1 MSDQSTAPAA
11 RSDTVAESEEL
22 FAEAGDGIRLC
33 YQTYGDP
40 SDAAML
46 LIMGLGGPMT
56 WWDPDLCRM
65 LAGRGFFVI
74 RYDNRDTGRSS
85 RASGRISTGDL
96 LRGFLGARTSP
107 PYTLDDMADDA
118 FGLLDHLEAPAAH
131 VVGVSMGGMI
141 AQTMAV
147 LRPDRVRSLTSIMST
162 TGRRTVG
169 WQSPRLLPGM
179 LSRRGSSKEEYVAAS
194 AALWKLIGSPAYP
207 ETRETTP
214 TRAAETWERGVSN
227 AGVLRQMAAILA
239 QPDRTSALGRLSMPA
254 LVVHGTSDR
263 MVHRS
268 GGRATAAAIPGCE
281 LLLLPGMGHDL
292 PIALHST
299 FADAITRTA
308 RRA

>member
-1 MSDQSTAPAA
+1 
-11 RSDTVAESEEL
+11 
-22 FAEAGDGIRLC
+22 
-33 YQTYGDP
+33 TYGDP
-40 SDAAML
+40 ADEAMVL
-46 LIMGLGGPMT
+46 VMGLGGPMT

-65 LAGRGFFVI
+65 LARRGFFVI
-74 RYDNRDTGRSS
+74 RYDNRDTGRST
-85 RASGRISTGDL
+85 RASGGISTMDL
-96 LRGFLGARTSP
+96 LRGFVGARTRP
-107 PYTLDDMADDA
+107 PYTLDDLAADA
-118 FGLLDHLEAPAAH
+118 FGLLDHLDIAAAH

-147 LRPDRVRSLTSIMST
+147 LAPNRMRSLTSMMST

-179 LSRRGSSKEEYVAAS
+179 LSRRGASKEEYVAAS

-214 TRAAETWERGVSN
+214 LRAAETWERGVSN

-239 QPDRTSALGRLSMPA
+239 QPDRTKALGALRMPA
-254 LVVHGTSDR
+254 LVVHGTKDR

-308 RRA
+308 RRG